1 MSMVLGRA
9 SFLPNARKRLRYPSL
24 CMSHHMALILI
35 VEDNPANM
43 KLAVLVLS
51 SAGHQALQATTARDG
66 IAFAIKERP
75 DIILMDMQLPD
86 MDGIE
91 ATRILKA
98 APETAH
104 IPVIAVTAS
113 AMKGDKERVLEV
125 CDRYVEKPID
135 YKRLIAEVAN
145 ISTAP
150 GA

>member
-1 MSMVLGRA
+1 M
-9 SFLPNARKRLRYPSL
+9 LRHPEHCISY
-24 CMSHHMALILI
+24 HMALILI

-51 SAGHQALQATTARDG
+51 SAGHHALQATTAQEG
-66 IAFAIKERP
+66 IASAMKEKP
-75 DIILMDMQLPD
+75 DIVLMDMQLPD

-135 YKRLIAEVAN
+135 YKRLIAEVAD
-145 ISTAP
+145 ISASSR
-150 GA
+150 